1 MRPYFLGGHAMSFQ
15 MVSGDPLQTQAQML
29 AFGYNARGRSE
40 VNPLQATLQYRYPA
54 AFAAYGK
61 QCRAGRMALG
71 TLWIWREAQPWLGFM
86 IVRESSVGP
95 TRLRF
100 VQHIALTLTRDFQ
113 LEGIKSVAIAGLCTR
128 SELPPIRD
136 VLARWLE
143 SGSLPV
149 VMYG

>member
-1 MRPYFLGGHAMSFQ
+1 MTVEI
-15 MVSGDPLQTQAQML
+15 VSGDPLQTQAQVL

-61 QCRAGRMALG
+61 QCRAGRITPG

-100 VQHIALTLTRDFQ
+100 VQQIALTLARDYQ
-113 LEGIKSVAIAGLCTR
+113 LDGIR
-128 SELPPIRD
+128 
-136 VLARWLE
+136 
-143 SGSLPV
+143 
-149 VMYG
+149 